1 MMSIDPFPKLP
12 GFKQVFS
19 VNLKWGDMD
28 AMRHVNNTRYFYY
41 AESARLDFL
50 LNAFPG
56 LSGPKP
62 ETMKHG
68 LALAYTDCEFKVSLT
83 YPDSVVI
90 GSAVSEINETE
101 FWLRHP
107 IYSTKLDCVAAE
119 SRSRMVHYDFEQGQR
134 KIFSDEM
141 LEVLEQY
148 RL

>member
-1 MMSIDPFPKLP
+1 MSADEFPGLA
-12 GFKQVFS
+12 GFKQLFS
-19 VNLKWGDMD
+19 IKLKWGDMD

-50 LNAFPG
+50 INAFPS
-56 LSGPKP
+56 LSGPEP
-62 ETMKHG
+62 ERMKQG

-90 GSAVSEINETE
+90 GTTVTDVKDTE
-101 FWLRHP
+101 FLLRQP
-107 IYSTKLDCVAAE
+107 IYSTKLNCIAAE
-119 SRSRMVHYDFEQGQR
+119 STSRMVHYDFEKGKRQT
-134 KIFSDEM
+134 FNDEM